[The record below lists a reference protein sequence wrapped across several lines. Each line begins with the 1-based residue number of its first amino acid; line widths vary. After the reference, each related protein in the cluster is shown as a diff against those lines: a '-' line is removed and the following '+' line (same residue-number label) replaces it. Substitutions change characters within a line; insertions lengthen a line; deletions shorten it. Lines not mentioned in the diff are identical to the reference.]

1 MSRILL
7 LCPEPLSHG
16 QPAGVG
22 IRFIEFSRAL
32 LADGHS
38 VTILSADGGAVEGCS
53 AAATSPQSIR
63 DASLASDVAVLQGHV
78 ANEFVAHA
86 AAIPLVVDLYDPWI
100 VENLHYFEERG
111 AQVFLHD
118 HATLL
123 RSLRHGD
130 FFLCASEAQRFFYL
144 GMLAAVG
151 RLNPVAYADDASASK
166 LLAVAPFGVP
176 PQRTPPPR
184 NLESPALLFGG
195 IYDWYD
201 PIIAIEAVAQARAR
215 IPGLTLS
222 FNRHPNASITPQSK
236 AAAAERHVVTNG
248 YTSFVRFEDW
258 TPYGERAAFFD
269 RFSAAI
275 LTFPRTLET
284 DLAMRTRI
292 LDYLWAGLPVITSPG
307 RGTDEIIA
315 KHGAG
320 MVVESDEPAAFAGAI
335 VEILS
340 DPARLASMVAGASS
354 FARENQWSKVSAPLL
369 EFCRDPRID
378 PAKGAFS
385 TLGPSAAEATS
396 PERLMERLRRRFG
409 GKS

>member
-38 VTILSADGGAVEGCS
+38 VTMLSADGGAVEGCS
-53 AAATSPQSIR
+53 AAAISPQTIR

-78 ANEFVAHA
+78 ANEFIAHA
-86 AAIPLVVDLYDPWI
+86 APIPLVVDLYDPWI
-100 VENLHYFEERG
+100 VENLHYFEDRG
-111 AQVFLHD
+111 RQVFLHD

-130 FFLCASEAQRFFYL
+130 LFLCASEPQRFFYL

-151 RLNPVAYADDASASK
+151 RLNPFAYAEDASASK

-176 PQRTPPPR
+176 PQRTPPRR

-195 IYDWYD
+195 IYDWYE
-201 PIIAIEAVAQARAR
+201 PVVAIEAVAQARAR
-215 IPGLTLS
+215 IPGLTLA
-222 FNRHPNASITPQSK
+222 FNRHPNASITPQGK
-236 AAAAERHVVTNG
+236 AAEAERHVAAKG
-248 YTSFVRFEDW
+248 YSSFVTFEGW
-258 TPYGERAAFFD
+258 TPYDERAAFFD
-269 RFSAAI
+269 RFAAAI

-307 RGTDEIIA
+307 RGTDEIIT

-320 MVVESDEPAAFAGAI
+320 TVVESDDPAAFADAI
-335 VEILS
+335 VELLS
-340 DPARLASMVAGASS
+340 DRERLASMVAGAST
-354 FARENQWSKVSAPLL
+354 FARENQWSKVAAPLL
-369 EFCRDPRID
+369 EFCRKPRID
-378 PAKGAFS
+378 PAKSAFA

-396 PERLMERLRRRFG
+396 PEGFIERLRRRIG